1 MIAFAYAD
9 TGPKMTALYRALA
22 DGLIASARAAMPS
35 EQIVLLTDDTTP
47 VFKGIDKVLRVERT
61 MPLMVWRLKCHQSAH
76 VLGDEILFVE
86 PDVRFNEEVMH
97 VFGVN
102 FDVAITTR
110 EREVTLENKR
120 RNTPFTLGMT
130 FSRSAEFWRQAKL
143 HCQTL
148 PEAEQDWFGDMLSI
162 AAVIDSAQFNV
173 HQLDGA
179 VYNHVVNDPN
189 EPPTGAKALHYKGKR
204 KAWLFPQAIEEAA
217 P

>member
-9 TGPKMTALYRALA
+9 TGPKMTALYRALS
-22 DGLIASARAAMPS
+22 DGMIASARSAMPT
-35 EQIVLLTDDTTP
+35 EQIVLVTDATTP
-47 VFKGIDKVLRVERT
+47 PFKGIDKVLRVDRT

-76 VLGDEILFVE
+76 VLGNEILFVE
-86 PDVRFNEEVMH
+86 PDVRFNEDVMH
-97 VFGVN
+97 VFGVG
-102 FDVAITTR
+102 FDIAITTR
-110 EREVTLENKR
+110 EKEVMLENER

-143 HCQTL
+143 HCQEL
-148 PEAEQDWFGDMLSI
+148 PEQEQGWFGDMLSI

-189 EPPTGAKALHYKGKR
+189 EAPTGAKALHYKGRR
-204 KAWLFPQAIEEAA
+204 KAFLFPQAEEAA

>member
-1 MIAFAYAD
+1 MISFAYAD

-22 DGLIASARAAMPS
+22 DGMIASASAAMPD

-61 MPLMVWRLKCHQSAH
+61 MPLMVWRLKCHQVAH
-76 VLGDEILFVE
+76 SLGEEILFVE
-86 PDVRFNEEVMH
+86 PDVRFNEGVMEVFSNH
-97 VFGVN
+97 
-102 FDVAITTR
+102 FDIAITTR
-110 EREVTLENKR
+110 ESAVTLENER

-148 PEAEQDWFGDMLSI
+148 PEAEQGWFGDMLSI
-162 AAVIDSAQFNV
+162 AAVIESSQFNV
-173 HQLDGA
+173 QKLDGA

-189 EPPTGAKALHYKGKR
+189 EQPTGAKALHYKGKR

>member
-9 TGPKMTALYRALA
+9 TGPKMTALYRALSE
-22 DGLIASARAAMPS
+22 GMIASARAAMPN
-35 EQIVLLTDDTTP
+35 EQILLVTDATTP
-47 VFKGIDKVLRVERT
+47 PFKGIDKVLRVERT
-61 MPLMVWRLKCHQSAH
+61 MPLMVWRLKCHQVAH
-76 VLGDEILFVE
+76 SLGDEILFIE
-86 PDVRFNEEVMH
+86 PDVRFNEGVMH
-97 VFGVN
+97 VFGVG
-102 FDVAITTR
+102 FDIAITTR
-110 EREVTLENKR
+110 EQEVMLENER

-148 PEAEQDWFGDMLSI
+148 PEQEQGWFGDMLSI
-162 AAVIDSAQFNV
+162 AAVIESAQFNV

-189 EPPTGAKALHYKGKR
+189 EQPTGAKALHYKGKR
-204 KAWLFPQAIEEAA
+204 KAFLFPQAEEAA